1 MKEKY
6 IIVLILFLFFDSLFI
21 FPENKKI
28 ILSYKTVQFIT
39 KTKTFLFSDT
49 IQQKNVFEFDKN
61 NNIIIINQKIY
72 HIDSYIVDD
81 MGCEEILINKNTSN
95 ERLIEI
101 CIENNAY
108 YISIKHMKKIK
119 KQHWDCFFN

>member
-108 YISIKHMKKIK
+108 YISIKHMKKMK